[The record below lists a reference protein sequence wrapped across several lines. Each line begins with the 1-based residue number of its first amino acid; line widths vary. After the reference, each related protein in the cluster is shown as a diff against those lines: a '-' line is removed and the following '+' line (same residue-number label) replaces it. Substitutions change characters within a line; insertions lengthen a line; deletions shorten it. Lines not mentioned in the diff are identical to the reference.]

1 MGIAKVLVHLGQ
13 LNTRLEDN
21 EADVSGDAYERLC
34 QINLSK
40 LIESTG
46 EYLQTRYQP
55 PQRGHHKNNWLK
67 PLKSCTV
74 C

>member
-21 EADVSGDAYERLC
+21 EADVSGDAYEWFC
-34 QINLSK
+34 QINVSK

-46 EYLQTRYQP
+46 EYLQTRYWP
-55 PQRGHHKNNWLK
+55 P
-67 PLKSCTV
+67 
-74 C
+74 